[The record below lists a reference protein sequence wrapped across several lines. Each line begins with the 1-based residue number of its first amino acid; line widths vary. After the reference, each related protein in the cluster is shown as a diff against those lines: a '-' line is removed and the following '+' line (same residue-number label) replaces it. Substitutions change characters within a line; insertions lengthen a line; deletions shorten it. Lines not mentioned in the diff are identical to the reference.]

1 MNNQYKRVITPKAAQ
16 ELIQELF
23 AGQTVQRRKIIETVD
38 KVHSER
44 GGQPSRA
51 KVHHPVEHALS
62 KMKRLGLAENP
73 ECGVWFIMPSNKMCE
88 IKTLDDFTKWTKKFA
103 PGECVF
109 RGLPNQNYGI
119 QASAYRRPKKD
130 DRDFEK
136 FLRINKDLIDEV
148 ILRGYDEKN
157 GRKLSHLEIL
167 AELQHFGAATCLID
181 FSHSAQVALWFA
193 CQLCSKAPQDSE
205 NPPNGKVFAVYNRLP
220 RFKKIKSDL
229 LNKTIDDLLQ
239 DEEDSQL
246 YHWQPQQQNN
256 RIIAQQS
263 IFLFGCYEFQAHD
276 ECIVLGNDKQN
287 ILSELE
293 QVSGITEAML
303 FPDFAKFASL
313 RGEDALYTGLDR
325 YEYLQ
330 LASEQF
336 ELGNYAESIAYYD
349 RVLDQDPDYMEAY
362 YKRGLAKLC
371 SDQYESAIFDLDKF
385 ISVNPENME
394 AYFDRAQSNLYLG
407 NLDTAQTDAEKAL
420 SLAEKS
426 KEWEDAGK
434 IGLLLND
441 IYERID
447 GGGDPKPRKDS
458 QMPVKLQT
466 ANFLIYAKLDK
477 TERVTH
483 LASRNRIRPQT
494 CYAILHEI
502 EARGDFQITWGV
514 EDDGYSDTVRISR
527 KG

>member
-1 MNNQYKRVITPKAAQ
+1 MNNQHKRVITPKVAQ
-16 ELIQELF
+16 ELIQELL

-44 GGQPSRA
+44 GGLSPRA
-51 KVHHPVEHALS
+51 KVPHSVEQALS

-73 ECGVWFIMPSNKMCE
+73 ERGVWFIKPSKKKSE
-88 IKTLDDFTKWTKKFA
+88 IKTLDDFMKWTKKFA

-109 RGLPNQNYGI
+109 RGVPNQNYGI

-136 FLRINKDLIDEV
+136 FLQINKDLIDEV

-193 CQLCSKAPQDSE
+193 CQLDSKSPLNSE
-205 NPPNGKVFAVYNRLP
+205 NHPNGKVFAVYNRLP

-239 DEEDSQL
+239 DKEDSQL

-256 RIIAQQS
+256 RIVAQQS
-263 IFLFGCYEFQAHD
+263 IFLFGRYEFKEHD
-276 ECIVLGNDKQN
+276 GCIVLANDKQN
-287 ILSELE
+287 ILAELE

-313 RGEDALYTGLDR
+313 RGEGALYTGINQ

-330 LASEQF
+330 RASNQLEM
-336 ELGNYAESIAYYD
+336 GNYAESIAYYD
-349 RVLDQDPDYMEAY
+349 RVLDRDPDYMEAY
-362 YKRGLAKLC
+362 YKRSIAKLY
-371 SDQYESAIFDLDKF
+371 SNQYESAISDLNKF
-385 ISVNPENME
+385 ISVNPDHAE
-394 AYFDRAQSNLYLG
+394 AYFLRASSNFSLKDLY
-407 NLDTAQTDAEKAL
+407 KAKEDCETGIL
-420 SLAEKS
+420 LANNSRNWTLAHE
-426 KEWEDAGK
+426 
-434 IGLLLND
+434 IGILLED
-441 IYERID
+441 IYECID
-447 GGGDPKPRKDS
+447 SELDPTPKKGS
-458 QMPVKLQT
+458 MMLVKLQMGD
-466 ANFLIYAKLDK
+466 FLIYAELNK
-477 TERVTH
+477 TEHVSH
-483 LASRNRIRPQT
+483 LALKNRIRVQT
-494 CYAILHEI
+494 CYTILYEI
-502 EARGDFQITWGV
+502 EARGDYEVSWGLA
-514 EDDGYSDTVRISR
+514 DDGYTDTVRISR
-527 KG
+527 I